1 MWPISKEF
9 RLLYW
14 AILGVIVPFGL
25 LLYFFPGGTE
35 LYWAWVIPHPRSSI
49 LIGAGYVGAI
59 AYYTLL
65 LRENDW
71 HQARNGMGGL
81 IIFCIVLLIA
91 TLLHWEEFRTYHIT
105 TLVWLIF
112 YYVGPFLV
120 PILYRLQTQRTAA
133 QSSTTPASDADGRS
147 SIALGWKVWQA
158 ARGFFYLAL
167 ALFWLVSADTVST
180 AWPWPIHALELR
192 VFMGQVAIIG
202 WNAVVVLQEGRQWQ
216 QFRLGQILTGAI
228 GFMQLIGLFIST
240 TTYSWSIGLGIFL
253 PLMFGEWIITPLLLL
268 QKYER
273 AKR

>member
-1 MWPISKEF
+1 MSPISKEF

-91 TLLHWEEFRTYHIT
+91 TFLHWEEFRTYHIT

-120 PILYRLQTQRTAA
+120 PILYRLQTQRAAA

-147 SIALGWKVWQA
+147 SIAQGWKFWQA

-167 ALFWLVSADTVST
+167 ALFWLVSANTVST
-180 AWPWPIHALELR
+180 AWPWPINALELR

-228 GFMQLIGLFIST
+228 GFMQLIGLFISS
-240 TTYSWSIGLGIFL
+240 TTYSWSIGLGIVL